1 MRHDKFSRQN
11 ILLYCLGMLPVVW
24 LALRIAPFME
34 NGLPGLIQNFG
45 AAMSRPFHI
54 TLCEDSSK
62 TVFVLLLCYGIA
74 IGIYLSAQRNYRRRE
89 EHGSAQWGSPAQVN
103 KKYADRVPA
112 QNKILTQNVS
122 VGLDSRRH
130 RRNLNTLIC
139 GGSGAGKTRFFA
151 KPNLCQTNSS
161 YVVLDPKGELLRDTG
176 NLLLAK
182 GYDIKVLDL
191 INMEKSHCYNPFVYL
206 RSDNDIQRLV
216 TNLFKNTTP
225 KGSQSQDP
233 FWDQAATM
241 LLLALIFYLH
251 YEAPPEEQ
259 NFPMVMEMIRAGE
272 VREDDETYKSALD
285 ILFERLEMRNPE
297 HIALKY
303 YRSYHS
309 GSGKTLKSIQ
319 ITLISRLEKFNL
331 ESLASIT
338 QNDELELWSI
348 GEKKTAVFAIIPDND
363 SSFSFLVGMLYTQLF
378 QQLYYQADVIH
389 GGRLPV
395 HVHFLMDELANVA
408 LPDEFDKLL
417 STMRSREISVSI
429 IIQNLAQLKALFE
442 KQWESIVGNCD
453 EFLYLGGNEQSTHE
467 YVSKLLGKETID
479 TNTYGQS
486 KGRNGSYSTNWQ
498 LAGRELMTPD
508 EVRMLDNRY
517 ALLFIRGERPVED
530 LKFDILKHPNIAL
543 TTDGGAEPYRH
554 GEDSISIAALSIDE
568 SLLKKAGTEPVSE
581 DEYLFFCEEELEE
594 LLQKKMEEKQHEQEN
609 QEQD

>member
-1 MRHDKFSRQN
+1 MRQDKFSRQN
-11 ILLYCLGMLPVVW
+11 ILLYCLGTIPVTW
-24 LALRIAPFME
+24 LALLIAPYMEGGLAGLIRNFGPAME
-34 NGLPGLIQNFG
+34 N
-45 AAMSRPFHI
+45 PFHI
-54 TLCEDSSK
+54 VLCADSGR
-62 TVFVLLLCYGIA
+62 VVAVLLLCYALA
-74 IGIYLSAQRNYRRRE
+74 IGVYLSTQRNYRRRE
-89 EHGSAQWGSPAQVN
+89 EHGSAKWGWAAQVN
-103 KKYADRVPA
+103 RKYADA
-112 QNKILTQNVS
+112 HSTENKILTQNVAI
-122 VGLDSRRH
+122 GLDGRKH
-130 RRNLNTLIC
+130 RRNLNTLVC

-151 KPNLCQTNSS
+151 KPNLCQANSS
-161 YVVLDPKGELLRDTG
+161 YVVLDPKGELLVSTG
-176 NLLLAK
+176 KLLEAK
-182 GYDIKVLDL
+182 GYSIRVLDL
-191 INMEKSHCYNPFVYL
+191 INMDRSHCYNPFVYL
-206 RSDNDIQRLV
+206 RDDNDIQRLV

-241 LLLALIFYLH
+241 LLLALVFYLH

-259 NFPMVMEMIRAGE
+259 NFPMVMEMIRAGD
-272 VREDDETYKSALD
+272 VREDDDTYKSALD

-303 YRSYHS
+303 YRNYHS

-331 ESLASIT
+331 DSLASIT
-338 QNDELELWSI
+338 QNDELELWSL
-348 GEKKTAVFAIIPDND
+348 GEQKTAIFAVIPDND
-363 SSFSFLVGMLYTQLF
+363 SSFNFLVGMLYTQLF
-378 QQLYYQADVIH
+378 QQLYHQADFVH

-395 HVHFLMDELANVA
+395 PVHFLMDEFANVA

-486 KGRNGSYSTNWQ
+486 KGRNGSYSTNYQ

-517 ALLFIRGERPVED
+517 ALLFIRGERPLED
-530 LKFDILKHPNIAL
+530 FKYDILKHPNIAL

-554 GEDSISIAALSIDE
+554 GEDLISIAALSIDE
-568 SLLKKAGTEPVSE
+568 RLLKKAGMKPVSDE
-581 DEYLFFCEEELEE
+581 EYLFLSEEELEE
-594 LLQKKMEEKQHEQEN
+594 LLHKKMEEKKHEQEN
-609 QEQD
+609 Q